1 MEVLQQYGQQD
12 DEMSTLLCNTTLETL
27 SEYADWID
35 ISFMVNPVTL
45 STLCTLMEN
54 EQYVENVLLCF
65 EELIN
70 KGMPGSNKVRL
81 IHSLGINILY
91 ELNELNDIMHGSFIN
106 TGYAR
111 QTSPEWPIY

>member
-1 MEVLQQYGQQD
+1 
-12 DEMSTLLCNTTLETL
+12 MSTLLCNTTLETL

-91 ELNELNDIMHGSFIN
+91 ELNDIMHGSFIN

>member
-91 ELNELNDIMHGSFIN
+91 ELNDIMHGSFIN